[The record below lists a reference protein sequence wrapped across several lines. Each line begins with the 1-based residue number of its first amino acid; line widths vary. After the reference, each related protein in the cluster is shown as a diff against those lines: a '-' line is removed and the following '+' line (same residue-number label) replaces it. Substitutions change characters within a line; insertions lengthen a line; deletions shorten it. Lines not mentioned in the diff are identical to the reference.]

1 MRPPTTLLFTMS
13 RGWQRMLR
21 IQDPIDLGRGRGQ
34 SRQAARPVSTRC
46 EIRAGPQEP
55 TSKPATSILVDV
67 EIS

>member
-1 MRPPTTLLFTMS
+1 
-13 RGWQRMLR
+13 MLR

-46 EIRAGPQEP
+46 EIRASSQEP

-67 EIS
+67 GIS